1 MVSFMFCISAGAQNV
16 VEQNDTLAST
26 VVTAAAK
33 PSPTVQS
40 APLQIMEKDDF
51 SKLGIKELHE
61 AVKTFSGVQIKDYGG
76 IGGVKTVSVRSL
88 GTQHTAVSYDGV
100 TISNAQSG
108 QIDIGRF
115 NLDNVEL
122 VTLSIGQTDDIFQ
135 SARMFAS
142 AGVLNIK
149 TSEPVFE
156 EGKTYNAGGAMRLSS
171 FATYNPAVY
180 YSQKVGQK
188 WSFAV
193 NADWL
198 VSDGEYPFTLVNN
211 NTVTEHTRENSD
223 VDTKRVEANIY
234 GNLQRGGKLAF
245 KGNWMSSQ
253 RGLPGSVIYYNTDA
267 TERLWDEAGFVQT
280 NYSKSYG
287 KWDLQG
293 QMKYNYSWNKYSNS
307 GEQFHNG
314 VRTDYFTQKEYYGS
328 VSARYNMAK
337 GLSAVISQDVFRNS
351 LDASYENCLYPRRNT
366 SLTAVAAKFNNGKIN
381 ATASLLYTYITED
394 ISTGKAAADR
404 KRLSPAASISY
415 KPFKGENLRIRASYQ
430 DIFRTPT
437 FNDLYY
443 ERVGNVALN
452 PEIARQ
458 MNVGITWRKGFARV
472 LNDISFQA
480 DFFYNQVKDKI
491 VGLPTMF
498 VWRMLNMGEVD
509 IKGADVNLGT
519 SMWLARDLRMELQGT
534 YSYQK
539 AIDVSDP
546 QSKNYRHQIP
556 YTPLHSGS
564 MQLSLVSGWGTLGY
578 MMQSVGERFSLPQN
592 IKENLMK
599 GYTEHSL
606 SAGKSFT
613 AGKCKLQLQLECR
626 NFTDVQYEVIQ
637 YYPMPGRSYRFTL
650 KLDY

>member
-1 MVSFMFCISAGAQNV
+1 MQLKFFFKKSPLCAIVCFLLPFMFCTAAVAQNV
-16 VEQNDTLAST
+16 VEQNDTLVSA

-33 PSPTVQS
+33 PSPAVQS
-40 APLQIMEKDDF
+40 APLQVIEKDDF
-51 SKLGIKELHE
+51 SRLGIKELHE

-149 TSEPVFE
+149 TSEPLFD
-156 EGKTYNAGGAMRLSS
+156 EGKNFNAGGAMRVSS

-180 YSQKVGQK
+180 YNQKVGEK

-198 VSDGEYPFTLVNN
+198 VSDGEYPYTLVNS

-234 GNLQRGGKLAF
+234 GDLAGGGKLVF

-267 TERLWDEAGFVQT
+267 TERLWDEAGFVQAH
-280 NYSKSYG
+280 YRKSYG

-293 QMKYNYSWNKYSNS
+293 QIKCNYSWNKYTNT

-328 VSARYNMAK
+328 ISARYNVTK
-337 GLSAVISQDVFRNS
+337 GLSAVISQDVFRSS

-366 SLTAVAAKFNNGKIN
+366 SLTAVAAKFTNGRVN

-394 ISTGKAAADR
+394 IRTGKAAADR

-443 ERVGNVALN
+443 DRVGNAALN

-458 MNVGITWRKGFARV
+458 MNVGITWRKGLQKV
-472 LNDISFQA
+472 LDEISLQA
-480 DFFYNQVKDKI
+480 DFFYNRVEDKI
-491 VGLPTMF
+491 VGLPTLF

-509 IKGADVNLGT
+509 IKGADINLGT
-519 SMWLARDLRMELQGT
+519 SMWLARDLRMELQGN

-564 MQLSLVSGWGTLGY
+564 MQLSLISGWGTLGY

-592 IKENLMK
+592 IKENLME
-599 GYTEHSL
+599 G
-606 SAGKSFT
+606 
-613 AGKCKLQLQLECR
+613 
-626 NFTDVQYEVIQ
+626 
-637 YYPMPGRSYRFTL
+637 
-650 KLDY
+650 